1 MKKILRRGHIVA
13 VLFILVIILCLP
25 RWITNGYMKYV
36 DWRYAL
42 PSAGTY
48 YCEEILVSIVFDGNS
63 VVFIYPNNVIEGMHV
78 DYHGRMLGQDSDI
91 IGHYKWKKYGG
102 EIELLIERKND
113 YVEEGRTYVFT
124 ESP

>member
-1 MKKILRRGHIVA
+1 MKNNNCLKSIIALCILLALFFSPKWIVGMYFEY
-13 VLFILVIILCLP
+13 LD
-25 RWITNGYMKYV
+25 Y
-36 DWRYAL
+36 RYAL
-42 PSAGTY
+42 PSGGVY
-48 YCEEILVSIVFDGNS
+48 YCEDVLVNIVFDGNS